1 MNSEAHKLL
10 PTTRQE
16 MLARGWNEVDI
27 VFVTGDAYVDH
38 PSFAMAILGRV
49 LEREGFRVAILSQ
62 PPWNSCE
69 PWREFGRPRLFFAVS
84 AGNMDSLINHY
95 TANKKVRNDDAY
107 SPGGRIGL
115 RPDRATLAYCQRARE
130 AFSGVPVIA
139 GGVEASLRRLAHYDY
154 WSDTVKRSIVLDS
167 KADLVVYGMG
177 EAPIIEIAQRLQK
190 GETVKDLRQM
200 RGVAYAL
207 GAREERPAHF
217 EDKPFVRLPSFDE
230 VKTDR
235 FQFAEATRLIHTHTN
250 PFNAHPLIQEHDSQA
265 VVTTPPSL
273 PVSRSQMDGIYD
285 LPYTRKPHPKYH
297 EPIPAYEMIKDS
309 VTIMRGCFGGC
320 TFCSITA
327 HQGRIIQSRSKV
339 SILREINKL
348 AADPDFKGT
357 ISDIGG
363 PTANMYEMRCTR
375 PDIEMKCRRQS
386 CVHPTICKLLG
397 TDHGPLIDLMK
408 SARKQKGIKK
418 VLVASGI
425 RMDLAQL
432 SSEYMRELAAHHV
445 GGLLKV
451 APEHSEKNVLSL
463 MKKPDA
469 DNFERFSDE
478 FKKATRQVGKP
489 KQYLVPYFIAS
500 HPGSSVESMIEL
512 AVFLKR
518 NGYKP
523 DQVQDFIPAPFD
535 VATCMYHTGLDPFT
549 KKEVFVAKHLRERKV
564 QKALLQFFKPDNY
577 FEVRKALE
585 DAGRQDLI
593 GSGCDAL
600 IPDRPPREAYLKR
613 REQANRDVREAFV
626 HQPRVV
632 SKGYRP
638 KRATAVRRKRDLSVG
653 VARFPTTTNRQK
665 GTNQTTHDR

>member
-1 MNSEAHKLL
+1 MNPKPYKSAFL
-10 PTTRQE
+10 PTTREE
-16 MLARGWNEVDI
+16 MLARGWDSVDI

-62 PPWNSCE
+62 PPWKSCE
-69 PWREFGRPRLFFAVS
+69 PWKEFGKPKLFFAIS
-84 AGNMDSLINHY
+84 AGNMDSMINHY

-107 SPGGRIGL
+107 SPGGKIGL

-130 AFSGVPVIA
+130 AYAGVPVIA

-177 EAPIIEIAQRLQK
+177 EQPIIEIAKRFQK
-190 GETVKDLRQM
+190 GESVKDLRNM

-207 GAREERPAHF
+207 GANEERPLQF
-217 EDKPFVRLPSFDE
+217 EGKSFVHLPSFE
-230 VKTDR
+230 KVKTDR
-235 FQFAEATRLIHTHTN
+235 YEFAEATKLIHLHTN
-250 PFNAHPLIQEHDSQA
+250 PFNAHPLIQEHEKQA
-265 VVTTPPSL
+265 VVATPPTL
-273 PVSRSQMDGIYD
+273 PISKTEMDGIYD
-285 LPYTRKPHPKYH
+285 LPYSRRPHPKYN

-309 VTIMRGCFGGC
+309 ITIMRGCFGGC

-327 HQGRIIQSRSKV
+327 HQGRIIQSRSQESVIK
-339 SILREINKL
+339 EIRKMT
-348 AADPDFKGT
+348 ADPNFKGT

-375 PDIEMKCRRQS
+375 PDIEAKCRRQS

-397 TDHGPLIDLMK
+397 TDHGPLVDLMK
-408 SARKQKGIKK
+408 RARKEPGVKK

-432 SSEYMRELAAHHV
+432 SEEYMTELAAHHV

-451 APEHSEKNVLSL
+451 APEHSDKTVLSL

-469 DNFERFSDE
+469 ENFEKFSKG
-478 FKKATRQVGKP
+478 FKKATEKVGKP

-500 HPGSSVESMIEL
+500 HPGSSVESMIDL
-512 AVFLKR
+512 ALFLKR

-564 QKALLQFFKPDNY
+564 QKALLQFFKPENY

-585 DAGRQDLI
+585 SAGRQDLI
-593 GSGCDAL
+593 GQGCDAL
-600 IPDRPPREAYLKR
+600 IPAVPPREAFQKR
-613 REQANRDVREAFV
+613 REVANRALRGEFV
-626 HQPRVV
+626 HQVKVPPTGN
-632 SKGYRP
+632 KGYRP
-638 KRATAVRRKRDLSVG
+638 KRATAVRRDLSL
-653 VARFPTTTNRQK
+653 
-665 GTNQTTHDR
+665 